1 MHQQQSPDSQNPQ
14 HPQHLPYL
22 RSYENLGL
30 RNCSYDM
37 NLCNGV
43 RYPFTYPSVQ
53 ASGQDFPDTKVPPNL
68 INNYHL
74 LNSMWPNHIDS
85 MSRAQMQ
92 YPQMQYSQCNY
103 NPLQP
108 SVPTHYSIPSEN
120 QMFIEQVKTM
130 VIDQAHLQ
138 NCQKMNFSDY
148 SMLAS
153 EYSKSDVNSS
163 NRAKECVICGMEN
176 GDTYHQ
182 DGNENF
188 HCLNC
193 VRKNPCVNP
202 SLDLIPSYKKNQM
215 NKNLARKQT
224 AKRTGLQCSNCKTEN
239 TTLWRRNSEGQPVCN
254 ACGLYYRLHK
264 THRPPTMRKEILQ
277 SRKRKT
283 KKKQT
288 MSMKYMD
295 QEFPIK
301 SETQLMSSP
310 FTNGHCIQQTTD
322 KYDSTFRHHGFEL
335 TQPPSNINDMVQ
347 HPITNISHHGPFD
360 YIPQ

>member
-1 MHQQQSPDSQNPQ
+1 
-14 HPQHLPYL
+14 
-22 RSYENLGL
+22 
-30 RNCSYDM
+30 
-37 NLCNGV
+37 
-43 RYPFTYPSVQ
+43 
-53 ASGQDFPDTKVPPNL
+53 
-68 INNYHL
+68 
-74 LNSMWPNHIDS
+74 
-85 MSRAQMQ
+85 
-92 YPQMQYSQCNY
+92 
-103 NPLQP
+103 
-108 SVPTHYSIPSEN
+108 
-120 QMFIEQVKTM
+120 MFIEQVKTM
-130 VIDQAHLQ
+130 VNDQAHLQ

-153 EYSKSDVNSS
+153 EYSKSDDFLSSSVNSS

-182 DGNENF
+182 DGNGNF

-202 SLDLIPSYKKNQM
+202 SLDLIPSYKKSQM

-264 THRPPTMRKEILQ
+264 VTHRPPTMRKEILQ

-288 MSMKYMD
+288 ISRIPD
-295 QEFPIK
+295 QIRNPNHVVSIHK
-301 SETQLMSSP
+301 WTL
-310 FTNGHCIQQTTD
+310 HTD
-322 KYDSTFRHHGFEL
+322 NRQIRFLISTSLIRVDPAAF
-335 TQPPSNINDMVQ
+335 QYQ
-347 HPITNISHHGPFD
+347 
-360 YIPQ
+360 